1 MAKKLDD
8 QKILLVPR
16 SDGFVVSIDGT
27 VYHKIMSATQMVWL
41 AQGCLRAASEMM
53 NAPEVPDER

>member
-1 MAKKLDD
+1 
-8 QKILLVPR
+8 LLVPR

-27 VYHKIMSATQMVWL
+27 VHHKIMSAIQMVWL

-53 NAPEVPDER
+53 NAPQVPDER